1 VNAVAANDFLDS
13 SGSFWDGR
21 REVRV
26 GPQRPLAVVFL
37 DCLRMLSSHAADF
50 VAHAGE
56 RTATLE
62 EDMAAAREERKAL
75 PDLHI
80 KILQMLAERDL
91 AAVYW
96 MASGT
101 NTQEGLGFPA
111 TGRKISIPGMT
122 IFRFQDGTM
131 RLRSGRLRGSSL
143 PLQR

>member
-1 VNAVAANDFLDS
+1 
-13 SGSFWDGR
+13 
-21 REVRV
+21 
-26 GPQRPLAVVFL
+26 
-37 DCLRMLSSHAADF
+37 

-91 AAVYW
+91 VAVYW